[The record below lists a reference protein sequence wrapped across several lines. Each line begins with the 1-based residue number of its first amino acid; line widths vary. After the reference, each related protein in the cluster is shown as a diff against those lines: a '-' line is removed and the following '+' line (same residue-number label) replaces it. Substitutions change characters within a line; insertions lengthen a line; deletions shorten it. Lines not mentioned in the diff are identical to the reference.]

1 MSSAKSAIHQKEEA
15 WLNFGMPGHETEYV
29 LHVKSDETIPWE
41 IADKLSNELGIDWR
55 ILRKGARLEISS
67 KKKTGLRED
76 AKVKAAVQK
85 TIFDVYVFHCEF

>member
-1 MSSAKSAIHQKEEA
+1 MSNGKAVLHPKPEA

-55 ILRKGARLEISS
+55 IMRKGGRLEISS
-67 KKKTGLRED
+67 KKKVGHRED

-85 TIFDVYVFHCEF
+85 TIFDSYVLHSEL